1 VRRASKY
8 AVFLLLIGTS
18 LLFIP
23 QAQANMG
30 LQAYFYDNQT
40 ADNLYNDAPPIPPS
54 TPMVFSIPVATVDQ
68 DFDSNP
74 MPGLYEDFVV
84 RYEGYITATESGIAD
99 LQCLADDGCIVII
112 DGVTVINEWV
122 DKGMDGGVYPYTLV
136 PNQSLPITVWY
147 YENGG
152 GAAVQLRWKLPTAD
166 WTIVPEAVFSPAPKL
181 IPIVESPSETHTVVS
196 ETPTVV
202 VDSPTVDVSDTPTL
216 VVDSGTALDTV
227 TVSDTP
233 TVIVDTSTTET
244 ETQPVTQ
251 ETQTPEL
258 PISQPEPLPTPVP
271 EVIQPQPIVVP
282 EPQPEPQP
290 EPEPEPSEPESDV
303 EPDLSDPS
311 EELPVD
317 EPQLPDEE
325 SSEHLEEE
333 ETNEIPSDPEI
344 QEPIEP
350 TPELLPQ
357 PVVEPGPTSLPD
369 TAPVTPNNS
378 EPMVTLD
385 NGVVLTEEEA
395 VAIVLLQNPAELL
408 SELFSDPGAVLSAL
422 GSVGADMT
430 PEEREKSEKV
440 ILASVIAGNIATQ
453 AAATAG
459 AVAAYRRKP

>member
-1 VRRASKY
+1 LNNALTKSTSYYARKLSKY
-8 AVFLLLIGTS
+8 SAVLLVLFTSFGFMGTANAVQTGQVTITCAKS
-18 LLFIP
+18 DGTARTFNVGWDNANQFFAGKGDIARLYCEGGFSGGGHTTFVSTSVTDLALRYYNGAIPLQVDTPTAIVETQTP
-23 QAQANMG
+23 QAQ
-30 LQAYFYDNQT
+30 
-40 ADNLYNDAPPIPPS
+40 
-54 TPMVFSIPVATVDQ
+54 
-68 DFDSNP
+68 
-74 MPGLYEDFVV
+74 
-84 RYEGYITATESGIAD
+84 
-99 LQCLADDGCIVII
+99 
-112 DGVTVINEWV
+112 
-122 DKGMDGGVYPYTLV
+122 
-136 PNQSLPITVWY
+136 
-147 YENGG
+147 
-152 GAAVQLRWKLPTAD
+152 
-166 WTIVPEAVFSPAPKL
+166 
-181 IPIVESPSETHTVVS
+181 
-196 ETPTVV
+196 ETPTSVV
-202 VDSPTVDVSDTPTL
+202 VDSPSASPDSPTVDVSDTPTL

-244 ETQPVTQ
+244 ETPLVIQ

-271 EVIQPQPIVVP
+271 EVVQPQPIVIP
-282 EPQPEPQP
+282 EPQPVILP

-303 EPDLSDPS
+303 EPDLLDPE

-317 EPQLPDEE
+317 EPILPDEE
-325 SSEHLEEE
+325 PSERPIEE

-350 TPELLPQ
+350 TPEPLPQ
-357 PVVEPGPTSLPD
+357 PVVESEPTSPPD
-369 TAPVTPNNS
+369 IAPVTPNDS

-395 VAIVLLQNPAELL
+395 AAVVLLSNPAELL

>member
-1 VRRASKY
+1 LNNALTKSTSYYARKLSKY
-8 AVFLLLIGTS
+8 SVFFILAGTS

-23 QAQANMG
+23 QASANMG

-40 ADNLYNDAPPIPPS
+40 ADNLYNDAPPIPPD
-54 TPMVFSIPVATVDQ
+54 TPMVASVPVATVDWN
-68 DFDSNP
+68 FDENP
-74 MPGLYEDFVV
+74 MPGLYEDFAV
-84 RYEGYITATESGIAD
+84 RYEGYVTATESGTAD

-122 DKGMDGGVYPYTLV
+122 DKGMDGGVYLYPLV

-152 GAAVQLRWKLPTAD
+152 GAAVQFRWKLPSGD

-181 IPIVESPSETHTVVS
+181 IPIVETPSDTHTVVS
-196 ETPTVV
+196 ESATTV
-202 VDSPTVDVSDTPTL
+202 
-216 VVDSGTALDTV
+216 
-227 TVSDTP
+227 DTP
-233 TVIVDTSTTET
+233 TVIVDTSTTESNT
-244 ETQPVTQ
+244 AVVLEDTNTTQLP
-251 ETQTPEL
+251 TP
-258 PISQPEPLPTPVP
+258 QPEPLPTPVP
-271 EVIQPQPIVVP
+271 EVVQPQPIVIP

-290 EPEPEPSEPESDV
+290 EPEPELSEPELDT
-303 EPDLSDPS
+303 EPDLSDP
-311 EELPVD
+311 EDELPID
-317 EPQLPDEE
+317 EPILPDEE
-325 SSEHLEEE
+325 PSEHLEEE
-333 ETNEIPSDPEI
+333 DTNEIPSEDEVL
-344 QEPIEP
+344 ELDEP
-350 TPELLPQ
+350 TPEPETQ
-357 PVVEPGPTSLPD
+357 PSVEPEPTSLPD
-369 TAPVTPNNS
+369 TAPVTSVDS

-395 VAIVLLQNPAELL
+395 VAIVLLSDPAELI

>member
-1 VRRASKY
+1 LNNALTKSTSYYARKLSKY
-8 AVFLLLIGTS
+8 SAVLLVLFTSFGFIGT
-18 LLFIP
+18 
-23 QAQANMG
+23 ANAVNTG
-30 LQAYFYDNQT
+30 PVQVTCTNGTFGTGWDNDNQYFQDKGNIAAHYCELIHST
-40 ADNLYNDAPPIPPS
+40 QYVSDNLTDSALRYYNGAIPLQED
-54 TPMVFSIPVATVDQ
+54 TQTATVETQ
-68 DFDSNP
+68 TP
-74 MPGLYEDFVV
+74 
-84 RYEGYITATESGIAD
+84 
-99 LQCLADDGCIVII
+99 Q
-112 DGVTVINEWV
+112 
-122 DKGMDGGVYPYTLV
+122 
-136 PNQSLPITVWY
+136 
-147 YENGG
+147 
-152 GAAVQLRWKLPTAD
+152 VQ
-166 WTIVPEAVFSPAPKL
+166 
-181 IPIVESPSETHTVVS
+181 
-196 ETPTVV
+196 ETPTSVV
-202 VDSPTVDVSDTPTL
+202 VDSPSASPDSPTASVSDTPTL

-227 TVSDTP
+227 TISDTP

-244 ETQPVTQ
+244 ETPQVIQ

-271 EVIQPQPIVVP
+271 EVVQPQPIVIP

-290 EPEPEPSEPESDV
+290 EPEPELSEPELDV
-303 EPDLSDPS
+303 EPDLSDPE

-350 TPELLPQ
+350 TPEPLPQ
-357 PVVEPGPTSLPD
+357 PVVESEPTSLPD
-369 TAPVTPNNS
+369 TAPVTPVDS

-395 VAIVLLQNPAELL
+395 TAIVLLQNPAELL

>member
-1 VRRASKY
+1 MNNALTRFIYCYVKRASKY

-23 QAQANMG
+23 QAQASTG

-40 ADNLYNDAPPIPPS
+40 VDNLYNNAPPVPPD
-54 TPMVFSIPVATVDQ
+54 TPLVFSASVATVDQ
-68 DFDSNP
+68 DFDINP
-74 MPGLYEDFVV
+74 VSGLYEDFVV
-84 RYEGYITATESGIAD
+84 KYEGYITATESGTAN

-112 DGVTVINEWV
+112 DGVTVINEWY
-122 DKGMDGGVYPYTLV
+122 DKGTWGEVYPYQLV
-136 PNQSLPITVWY
+136 PNQSLPFTVWY

-152 GAAVQLRWKLPTAD
+152 GAVIQLRWLLEGRD
-166 WTIVPEAVFSPAPKL
+166 WEVIPEAVYSPAPKL
-181 IPIVESPSETHTVVS
+181 IPIVENPSDTHTAVS
-196 ETPTVV
+196 DSVTVV
-202 VDSPTVDVSDTPTL
+202 DT
-216 VVDSGTALDTV
+216 STAT
-227 TVSDTP
+227 
-233 TVIVDTSTTET
+233 VDTSTTDT
-244 ETQPVTQ
+244 ETPQVNQ
-251 ETQTPEL
+251 GTQTSEL
-258 PISQPEPLPTPVP
+258 PLPQPEPLPTPVP

-282 EPQPEPQP
+282 EPQPEIQPQP
-290 EPEPEPSEPESDV
+290 EPEISEPELDV
-303 EPDLSDPS
+303 DPDLSDPS

-325 SSEHLEEE
+325 PSERPVEED
-333 ETNEIPSDPEI
+333 TNEIPSEVEV
-344 QEPIEP
+344 QELDEP
-350 TPELLPQ
+350 TPEPETQ
-357 PVVEPGPTSLPD
+357 PSEELEPTSLPD
-369 TAPVTPNNS
+369 TAPVTPNDS

-395 VAIVLLQNPAELL
+395 AAIVLLQNPAELL

-430 PEEREKSEKV
+430 PEAREKSEKV